1 MSFSPTTQQQRA
13 QRQRLIGSLLNF
25 AVINLNPQLRFNV
38 PGSIK
43 MANSHSF
50 EFLSAIA
57 IQKTR
62 TDGQTDCGG
71 WLEMRIFPI
80 VVEEWTGQY
89 LTVMH
94 AKLLM
99 VSRVSSHK
107 VIVAGLSVVDY
118 RIWAGTLSY
127 NVIAAVKSDHIV
139 NGHQISIKPSFPT
152 TTTITP
158 DYRSPLAVVAH
169 GHSLSLSLCPLHL
182 LTYNLLTYFSTITA
196 L

>member
-1 MSFSPTTQQQRA
+1 
-13 QRQRLIGSLLNF
+13 
-25 AVINLNPQLRFNV
+25 
-38 PGSIK
+38 

-107 VIVAGLSVVDY
+107 VIAGLSVVDY

-139 NGHQISIKPSFPT
+139 NGHQISIKPSFPMTTT

-158 DYRSPLAVVAH
+158 DYRSPPCCCCTWSF
-169 GHSLSLSLCPLHL
+169 SLSLSISLSTALTYLQLAHL
-182 LTYNLLTYFSTITA
+182 LQHNHGIVIDVM
-196 L
+196 